1 MYLTKLGLD
10 SEDVFEVRNPAAH
23 EMLSPS
29 SSWEAQHE
37 NRAEPVTPFL

>member
-10 SEDVFEVRNPAAH
+10 SEGVFEIRNLAAH

-37 NRAEPVTPFL
+37 DRAEPVTPFL